1 MCLPGI
7 CDPFDL
13 EDCCGGSGTAAPPAR
28 QRPVQQFQS
37 STRQQ
42 RAGVPAAAAA
52 AAARAPR
59 PTQGQGQGQQ
69 MQYAAEP
76 QSVRFLWQARGYL
89 CGPRGGRD
97 TLPTVNVSKTP
108 RGAIV
113 LAGVPRG
120 LPSIQPYE
128 QGQLVSGYLRNVTNS
143 YSFSN
148 AKYYRTKQ
156 GLVILQGAQF
166 RAL

>member
-37 STRQQ
+37 PISQQ
-42 RAGVPAAAAA
+42 RAAVPAAAA

-59 PTQGQGQGQQ
+59 PTQGPGQQ

-76 QSVRFLWQARGYL
+76 QSVRFLWQAGGYL

-128 QGQLVSGYLRNVTNS
+128 QGQLVSGCLRNVTKS
-143 YSFSN
+143 YSFFN
-148 AKYYRTKQ
+148 AKYYRTKK

>member
-42 RAGVPAAAAA
+42 RAAAAAAA

-69 MQYAAEP
+69 MQ
-76 QSVRFLWQARGYL
+76 
-89 CGPRGGRD
+89 D

-120 LPSIQPYE
+120 FPSIQPYE

-148 AKYYRTKQ
+148 AKYYRTRK